1 MRAANDAD
9 FAARNAAVAEE
20 EPRGGVGAGETDRVG
35 AEGAFVVAAR
45 EIRKDHA
52 EYQQ

>member
-9 FAARNAAVAEE
+9 FAARNATVAEE

-35 AEGAFVVAAR
+35 AEGALVMAVGEMKR
-45 EIRKDHA
+45 DH
-52 EYQQ
+52 